1 MMSFFFSDGYRKWS
15 AHDVELALWSFHFA
29 KKLQPE
35 LLDDE
40 SSSCEPTEHRGKKR
54 ANDDKQHS
62 KDSINRDSDSEGD
75 KDGSLQATK
84 KRKQ

>member
-1 MMSFFFSDGYRKWS
+1 MTFFSDGYRRWS

-35 LLDDE
+35 LLDNESD
-40 SSSCEPTEHRGKKR
+40 SSSCGEPMEQRGKKR
-54 ANDDKQHS
+54 VHNDKEDDNS
-62 KDSINRDSDSEGD
+62 SDSDSEGGQ
-75 KDGSLQATK
+75 GSSSQVTK

>member
-1 MMSFFFSDGYRKWS
+1 M
-15 AHDVELALWSFHFA
+15 ELALWSFHFA

-40 SSSCEPTEHRGKKR
+40 SSSCSDSEPIEHRPGKKR
-54 ANDDKQHS
+54 TNSNKGDENS
-62 KDSINRDSDSEGD
+62 TDSDSEGD
-75 KDGSLQATK
+75 QGSSSQATK